1 MLNGRVRPEP
11 MSVLRSSMDHRV
23 KPGGD
28 EQQRVKPGDD
38 EFFRRRDAASHPSFA
53 TPRKAKPK
61 SVPKIS
67 SLKRREAERREA
79 RSRSR
84 IEKRCGARPFSCLPH
99 CGRTEAQ
106 DLPWTSKNGAGAL
119 AFRRPTAASEV
130 LTSARLGPRFLE
142 PPDANGRTLSGTS
155 AASTSRSDTRRTG
168 RCPSR
173 PRAQCIAAPDENRSR
188 SALRSTLAKGV
199 PLRAGFCLG
208 NRYGDESQGLCRNIG
223 DEGCLAQGAAFPGC
237 SAARSGA
244 LLIRDRSGL
253 GVCYDPGS
261 AAHHFAMP

>member
-1 MLNGRVRPEP
+1 
-11 MSVLRSSMDHRV
+11 MDHRV

-28 EQQRVKPGDD
+28 ELFGC
-38 EFFRRRDAASHPSFA
+38 RDAPSHPSFA

-61 SVPKIS
+61 SVAKNS
-67 SLKRREAERREA
+67 SLERREAERREA
-79 RSRSR
+79 HQPEPHRRMRRAPSLLS
-84 IEKRCGARPFSCLPH
+84 SH

-119 AFRRPTAASEV
+119 AFRRPTAASEAFSA
-130 LTSARLGPRFLE
+130 SARLRPRFLE

-173 PRAQCIAAPDENRSR
+173 PRAQCMAAPDENRPR

-199 PLRAGFCLG
+199 PLRAGWRLR
-208 NRYGDESQGLCRNIG
+208 NRN
-223 DEGCLAQGAAFPGC
+223 
-237 SAARSGA
+237 
-244 LLIRDRSGL
+244 RDQCQEASL
-253 GVCYDPGS
+253 Y
-261 AAHHFAMP
+261 